1 MVLACTFSAAMS
13 ALFFLAFKNEPGLSV
28 RTGSFLRVLAN
39 CLVLSLMVRKKRK
52 SFRFFGNRE
61 ASLWLWGLFGTLAV
75 LTFYE
80 GIARSG
86 VALASLFQGLSGVV
100 LIAMGPIILKQ
111 KNSFRTWVALI
122 GSLAG
127 FVLIKLNSN
136 QPTSFQGLDL
146 CAVSGIAAGLAYLMS
161 AKASKN
167 NSAEVIM
174 FYWCLFCLI
183 AHLFLWVLTPMQWPM
198 GVSTWI
204 FLLVASVLASL
215 SQYFTTVAYALT
227 PAAPVASLGYLT
239 PVLGLAIDL
248 LIFRIPHGVT
258 ELVGSMVVI
267 VFGVWLP
274 FLGADSVKK

>member
-1 MVLACTFSAAMS
+1 
-13 ALFFLAFKNEPGLSV
+13 
-28 RTGSFLRVLAN
+28 
-39 CLVLSLMVRKKRK
+39 
-52 SFRFFGNRE
+52 
-61 ASLWLWGLFGTLAV
+61 
-75 LTFYE
+75 
-80 GIARSG
+80 
-86 VALASLFQGLSGVV
+86 
-100 LIAMGPIILKQ
+100 
-111 KNSFRTWVALI
+111 
-122 GSLAG
+122 
-127 FVLIKLNSN
+127 
-136 QPTSFQGLDL
+136 
-146 CAVSGIAAGLAYLMS
+146 
-161 AKASKN
+161 
-167 NSAEVIM
+167 
-174 FYWCLFCLI
+174 
-183 AHLFLWVLTPMQWPM
+183 MQWPM